1 MWWSCSWSPFPVAG
15 GKRGRLHQVGFR
27 VRTSKRP
34 RGLSPFKELSLC
46 TLSRTP
52 VKSFSHLSPQAG
64 SLILQSL
71 YLPVLKTM
79 EDQLPWVLGM
89 PTL

>member
-1 MWWSCSWSPFPVAG
+1 M
-15 GKRGRLHQVGFR
+15 GFR

>member
-1 MWWSCSWSPFPVAG
+1 M
-15 GKRGRLHQVGFR
+15 GFR

-34 RGLSPFKELSLC
+34 RGPSPFKELSLY

-52 VKSFSHLSPQAG
+52 ARPLSHLSPQIG
-64 SLILQSL
+64 SLTLQSL

-79 EDQLPWVLGM
+79 EEQLPWVLGM